1 MVRGASVHRDAESW
15 PGAGERGV
23 TGEAVYDK
31 ERDTGRMASY
41 EELSLV
47 LMRSSRPQKV
57 KRRGVTLKIAGQ
69 PLDYISPEL
78 RMLMGREVYLR
89 YDPENLDTVR
99 VYDLEDELLERR
111 PNEIRR
117 TGKDLILEPHGR
129 RKTPLL

>member
-1 MVRGASVHRDAESW
+1 MVHSTLWHRYPYNGEVAGDRGMTR
-15 PGAGERGV
+15 
-23 TGEAVYDK
+23 EAVYYK
-31 ERDTGRMASY
+31 HRHTVRMASD
-41 EELSLV
+41 EELNLM